1 MGFDVSIDIS
11 IFTVFIQGLL
21 SFFSPCVFPL
31 IPIYMGYLAG
41 GLNIKEKLDKS
52 QFKIFLNTFGFVIG
66 ISCAFFL
73 LGLGF
78 TAFGQILSD
87 YSRVISIIGGLIII
101 FFGLYSL
108 GVFGFSKTLSKE
120 LRIKWKMDKLK
131 LNPLT
136 ALVFGFTFSFAW
148 TPCVGPTLT
157 SVLLM
162 TSSAASM
169 SKGLVLIGV
178 YTLGFVIPILILGC
192 FTGAVLNSFKKH
204 KGIVKYTIKIGGL
217 LMLIM
222 GVLMVTGLT
231 DNMSKYLSSSTV
243 NTEIVDTEQSE
254 NVVEEEPEEEPVV
267 EEVGNA
273 PNFALIDQNGV
284 EHKLSDYKG
293 KTIFLNFWATWCGP
307 CQSELGDIQAIYEE
321 YGYNKEDVIIL
332 GMANPST
339 QTKQNQDV
347 STIEV
352 GQFINQM
359 GLTYP
364 TLMDLTG
371 EVFAVYGVRSFP
383 TTFMIDKNGDVFGYI
398 TGALPKEAMY
408 SIIEQT
414 IEGNGQK

>member
-1 MGFDVSIDIS
+1 MGFDVSVDIS
-11 IFTVFIQGLL
+11 VFTVFIQGLL

-31 IPIYMGYLAG
+31 IPVYMGYLAG

-52 QFKIFLNTFGFVIG
+52 QLKIFLNTFGFVIG

-78 TAFGQILSD
+78 TTFGQLLSE

-108 GVFGFSKTLSKE
+108 GIFGYSKTLSKE

-162 TSSAASM
+162 TSSATSM
-169 SKGLVLIGV
+169 SKGLILIGV
-178 YTLGFVIPILILGC
+178 YTLGFIIPFLLLGS
-192 FTGAVLNSFKKH
+192 FTGAMLNSFRKH
-204 KGIVKYTIKIGGL
+204 KGIVKYTVKIGGL

-222 GVLMVTGLT
+222 GILMVTGMTNSINGYLSGAGMP
-231 DNMSKYLSSSTV
+231 DNM
-243 NTEIVDTEQSE
+243 
-254 NVVEEEPEEEPVV
+254 VEETV
-267 EEVGNA
+267 EEVENLA
-273 PNFALIDQNGV
+273 PDFALIDLAGNT
-284 EHKLSDYKG
+284 HTLSEYKG
-293 KTIFLNFWATWCGP
+293 KVVFLNFFATWCGP
-307 CQSELGDIQAIYEE
+307 CQYEIPDIQSLYEE
-321 YGYNKEDVIIL
+321 YGYNEDEVVIL
-332 GMANPST
+332 GVTNPST

-347 STIEV
+347 STIEL
-352 GQFINQM
+352 GQFVQSRNM
-359 GLTYP
+359 TYP
-364 TLMDLTG
+364 VLMDLTG
-371 EVFAVYGVRSFP
+371 EVFERYGITAFP
-383 TTFMIDKNGDVFGYI
+383 TTFMIAKDGSVYGYI
-398 TGALPKEAMY
+398 SGALTRDVMI

-414 IEGNGQK
+414 LNS

>member
-1 MGFDVSIDIS
+1 MGFDLNIDIS
-11 IFTVFIQGLL
+11 VFTVFIQGLL

-78 TAFGQILSD
+78 TTFGQLLSE

-108 GVFGFSKTLSKE
+108 GVFGFSQTLSKE
-120 LRIKWKMDKLK
+120 LRLKWKIDKLK

-162 TSSAASM
+162 TSSVGSM
-169 SKGLVLIGV
+169 SQGLLLIGV
-178 YTLGFVIPILILGC
+178 YTLGFVIPFLLLGC
-192 FTGAVLNSFKKH
+192 FTGAMLNSFRKH
-204 KGIVKYTIKIGGL
+204 KGVVKYTVKIGGL

-231 DNMSKYLSSSTV
+231 NNINGYLSGAGMP
-243 NTEIVDTEQSE
+243 DTM
-254 NVVEEEPEEEPVV
+254 VEETVGVKEPEVI
-267 EEVGNA
+267 EEVVNLA
-273 PNFALIDQNGV
+273 PDFELMDQYGKT
-284 EHKLSDYKG
+284 HKLSDYKG
-293 KTIFLNFWATWCGP
+293 KVVFLNFWATWCGP
-307 CQSELGDIQAIYEE
+307 CQMEIPDIEALYQE
-321 YGYNKEDVIIL
+321 YGYNNKDIVIL
-332 GMANPST
+332 GVANPST
-339 QTKQNQDV
+339 QTHSNQDV
-347 STIEV
+347 STFEL
-352 GQFINQM
+352 GQFIRNNNM
-359 GLTYP
+359 TYP
-364 TLMDLTG
+364 VLMDTTG
-371 EVFAVYGVRSFP
+371 DVFREYSITAYP
-383 TTFMIDKNGDVFGYI
+383 TTFMIDKNGAVYGYI
-398 TGALPKEAMY
+398 SGGLTREMMVD
-408 SIIEQT
+408 IISQT
-414 IEGNGQK
+414 MNSK

>member
-11 IFTVFIQGLL
+11 VFTVFIQGLL

-78 TAFGQILSD
+78 TAFGQILSE
-87 YSRVISIIGGLIII
+87 YSRLITIIGGLIII

-120 LRIKWKMDKLK
+120 LRLKWKIDKLK

-169 SKGLVLIGV
+169 SKGLMLIGV
-178 YTLGFVIPILILGC
+178 YTLGFVIPFLLLGC
-192 FTGAVLNSFKKH
+192 FTGAMLNSFRKH
-204 KGIVKYTIKIGGL
+204 KGIVKYTVKIGGL
-217 LMLIM
+217 LMLLM
-222 GVLMVTGLT
+222 GVLMVTGMT
-231 DNMSKYLSSSTV
+231 NNINGYLSGAGVPDTMVESEIE
-243 NTEIVDTEQSE
+243 EIVEK
-254 NVVEEEPEEEPVV
+254 V
-267 EEVGNA
+267 EEVEEVKEIKNLA
-273 PNFALIDQNGV
+273 PAFTLMDMGGTT
-284 EHKLSDYKG
+284 HTLSDYKG
-293 KTIFLNFWATWCGP
+293 KVVFLNFWATWCGP
-307 CQSELGDIQAIYEE
+307 CQGEIPDIQALYEE
-321 YGYNKEDVIIL
+321 YGYNKEDVVIL
-332 GMANPST
+332 GVANPST
-339 QTKQNQDV
+339 ATNRNIDGTV
-347 STIEV
+347 MEL
-352 GQFINQM
+352 GQFVQSRNM
-359 GLTYP
+359 TYP
-364 TLMDLTG
+364 VLMDLTG
-371 EVFAVYGVRSFP
+371 DVFAMYGVNSYP
-383 TTFMIDKNGDVFGYI
+383 TTFMIAKDGSVYGYI
-398 TGALPKEAMY
+398 SGALTKDMMI

-414 IEGNGQK
+414 LNG

>member
-1 MGFDVSIDIS
+1 MGFDVSVDIS
-11 IFTVFIQGLL
+11 VFTVFIQGLL

-31 IPIYMGYLAG
+31 IPVYMGYLAG

-52 QFKIFLNTFGFVIG
+52 QLKIFLNTFGFVIG

-78 TAFGQILSD
+78 TTFGQLLSE

-108 GVFGFSKTLSKE
+108 GIFGYSKTLSKE

-162 TSSAASM
+162 TSSATSM
-169 SKGLVLIGV
+169 SKGLILIGV
-178 YTLGFVIPILILGC
+178 YTLGFIIPFLLLGS
-192 FTGAVLNSFKKH
+192 FTGAMLNSFRKH
-204 KGIVKYTIKIGGL
+204 KGIVKYTVKIGGL

-222 GVLMVTGLT
+222 GILMVTGMTNSINGYLSGAGMP
-231 DNMSKYLSSSTV
+231 DNM
-243 NTEIVDTEQSE
+243 
-254 NVVEEEPEEEPVV
+254 VEETV
-267 EEVGNA
+267 EEVENLA
-273 PNFALIDQNGV
+273 PDFALIDLAGNT
-284 EHKLSDYKG
+284 HTLSEYKG
-293 KTIFLNFWATWCGP
+293 KVVFLNFFATWCGP
-307 CQSELGDIQAIYEE
+307 CQYEIPDIQSLYEE
-321 YGYNKEDVIIL
+321 YGYNKDEVVIL
-332 GMANPST
+332 GVTNPST

-347 STIEV
+347 STIEL
-352 GQFINQM
+352 GQFVQSRNM
-359 GLTYP
+359 TYP
-364 TLMDLTG
+364 VLMDLTG
-371 EVFAVYGVRSFP
+371 EVFERYGITAFP
-383 TTFMIDKNGDVFGYI
+383 TTFMIDKNGAVYGYI
-398 TGALPKEAMY
+398 SGALTRDVMI

-414 IEGNGQK
+414 LNS

>member
-52 QFKIFLNTFGFVIG
+52 QFKIFLNTFGFVVG

-78 TAFGQILSD
+78 TAFGQILSE
-87 YSRVISIIGGLIII
+87 YSRLITIIGGLIII

-120 LRIKWKMDKLK
+120 LRLKWKIDKLK

-169 SKGLVLIGV
+169 SKGLMLIGV
-178 YTLGFVIPILILGC
+178 YTLGFVIPFLLLGC
-192 FTGAVLNSFKKH
+192 FTGAMLNSFKKH
-204 KGIVKYTIKIGGL
+204 RGIVKYTVKIGGL
-217 LMLIM
+217 LMLVM
-222 GVLMVTGLT
+222 GILMVFGLT
-231 DNMSKYLSSSTV
+231 NSINGYLSGAGMPDNMVGVEETI
-243 NTEIVDTEQSE
+243 EP
-254 NVVEEEPEEEPVV
+254 VEEEAEEIV
-267 EEVGNA
+267 EEVLLA
-273 PNFALIDQNGV
+273 PAFTLMDIGGTT
-284 EHKLSDYKG
+284 HTLSDYKG
-293 KTIFLNFWATWCGP
+293 KVVFLNFWATWCGP
-307 CQSELGDIQAIYEE
+307 CQSEIADIQSLYEE
-321 YGYNKEDVIIL
+321 YGYNKEDVVIL
-332 GMANPST
+332 GVANPST
-339 QTKQNQDV
+339 QTLQNQDV
-347 STIEV
+347 SVIEL
-352 GQFINQM
+352 GQFVQSRNM
-359 GLTYP
+359 TYP
-364 TLMDLTG
+364 VVMDLTG
-371 EVFAVYGVRSFP
+371 EVFGKYGVNAFP
-383 TTFMIDKNGDVFGYI
+383 TTFMIAKDGSVYGYI
-398 TGALPKEAMY
+398 SGALTKDMMI

-414 IEGNGQK
+414 LNG

>member
-1 MGFDVSIDIS
+1 MAFDLNIDIS
-11 IFTVFIQGLL
+11 VFTVFIQGLL

-78 TAFGQILSD
+78 TTFGQLLSE
-87 YSRVISIIGGLIII
+87 YSRIITIIGGIIII

-120 LRIKWKMDKLK
+120 LRLKWKIDKLK

-169 SKGLVLIGV
+169 SKGLILIGV
-178 YTLGFVIPILILGC
+178 YTLGFVIPFLLLGC
-192 FTGAVLNSFKKH
+192 FTGAMLNSFKKH
-204 KGIVKYTIKIGGL
+204 RGIVKYTVKIGGL

-222 GVLMVTGLT
+222 GLLMVSGLT
-231 DNMSKYLSSSTV
+231 NFINGYMSGAGMPDNMIEET
-243 NTEIVDTEQSE
+243 VDTEE
-254 NVVEEEPEEEPVV
+254 KEPEVI
-267 EEVGNA
+267 EEVVNLA
-273 PNFALIDQNGV
+273 PDFELTDQYGKT
-284 EHKLSDYKG
+284 HKLSDYKG
-293 KTIFLNFWATWCGP
+293 KVVFLNFWATWCGP
-307 CQSELGDIQAIYEE
+307 CQMEIPDIEALYQE
-321 YGYNKEDVIIL
+321 YGYNNKDIVIL
-332 GMANPST
+332 GVANPST
-339 QTKQNQDV
+339 QTHSNQDV
-347 STIEV
+347 STFEL
-352 GQFINQM
+352 GQFIRDNNM
-359 GLTYP
+359 TYP
-364 TLMDLTG
+364 VLMDTTG
-371 EVFAVYGVRSFP
+371 DVFREYGITAYP
-383 TTFMIDKNGDVFGYI
+383 TTFMIDKNGAVYGYI
-398 TGALPKEAMY
+398 SGSLTREMMVD
-408 SIIEQT
+408 IISQT
-414 IEGNGQK
+414 MNSK

>member
-1 MGFDVSIDIS
+1 MGFDVSVDIS
-11 IFTVFIQGLL
+11 VFTVFIQGLL

-31 IPIYMGYLAG
+31 IPVYMGYLAG

-52 QFKIFLNTFGFVIG
+52 QLKIFLNTFGFVIG

-78 TAFGQILSD
+78 TTFGQLLSE

-108 GVFGFSKTLSKE
+108 GVFGYSKTLSKE

-162 TSSAASM
+162 TSSATSM
-169 SKGLVLIGV
+169 SKGLILIGV
-178 YTLGFVIPILILGC
+178 YTLGFIIPFLLLGS
-192 FTGAVLNSFKKH
+192 FTGAMLNSFRKH
-204 KGIVKYTIKIGGL
+204 KGIVKYTVKIGGL

-222 GVLMVTGLT
+222 GILMVTGMTNSINGYLSGAGMP
-231 DNMSKYLSSSTV
+231 DNM
-243 NTEIVDTEQSE
+243 
-254 NVVEEEPEEEPVV
+254 VEETV
-267 EEVGNA
+267 EEVENLA
-273 PNFALIDQNGV
+273 PDFALIDLAGNT
-284 EHKLSDYKG
+284 HTLSEYKG
-293 KTIFLNFWATWCGP
+293 KVVFLNFFATWCGP
-307 CQSELGDIQAIYEE
+307 CQYEIPDIQSLYEE
-321 YGYNKEDVIIL
+321 YGYNEDEVVIL
-332 GMANPST
+332 GVTNPST

-347 STIEV
+347 STIEL
-352 GQFINQM
+352 GQFVQSRNM
-359 GLTYP
+359 TYP
-364 TLMDLTG
+364 VLMDLTG
-371 EVFAVYGVRSFP
+371 EVFERYGITAFP
-383 TTFMIDKNGDVFGYI
+383 TTFMIAKDGSVYGYI
-398 TGALPKEAMY
+398 SGALTRDVMI

-414 IEGNGQK
+414 LNS

>member
-1 MGFDVSIDIS
+1 MGFDVSVDIS
-11 IFTVFIQGLL
+11 VFTVFIQGLL

-31 IPIYMGYLAG
+31 IPVYMGYLAG

-52 QFKIFLNTFGFVIG
+52 QLKIFLNTFGFVIG

-78 TAFGQILSD
+78 TTFGQLLSE

-108 GVFGFSKTLSKE
+108 GVFGYSKTLSKE

-162 TSSAASM
+162 TSSATSM
-169 SKGLVLIGV
+169 SKGLILIGV
-178 YTLGFVIPILILGC
+178 YTLGFIIPFLLLGS
-192 FTGAVLNSFKKH
+192 FTGAMLNSFRKH
-204 KGIVKYTIKIGGL
+204 KGIVKYTVKIGGL

-222 GVLMVTGLT
+222 GILMVTGMTNSINGYLSGAGMP
-231 DNMSKYLSSSTV
+231 DNM
-243 NTEIVDTEQSE
+243 
-254 NVVEEEPEEEPVV
+254 VEETV
-267 EEVGNA
+267 EEVENLA
-273 PNFALIDQNGV
+273 PDFALIDLAGNT
-284 EHKLSDYKG
+284 HTLSEYKG
-293 KTIFLNFWATWCGP
+293 KVVFLNFFATWCGP
-307 CQSELGDIQAIYEE
+307 CQYEIPDIQSLYEE
-321 YGYNKEDVIIL
+321 YGYNKDEVVIL
-332 GMANPST
+332 GVTNPST

-347 STIEV
+347 STIEL
-352 GQFINQM
+352 GQFVQSRNM
-359 GLTYP
+359 TYP
-364 TLMDLTG
+364 VLMDLTG
-371 EVFAVYGVRSFP
+371 EVFERYGITAFP
-383 TTFMIDKNGDVFGYI
+383 TTFMIDKNGAVYGYI
-398 TGALPKEAMY
+398 SGALTRDVMI

-414 IEGNGQK
+414 LNS

>member
-1 MGFDVSIDIS
+1 MGFDVSVDIS
-11 IFTVFIQGLL
+11 VFTVFIQGLL

-31 IPIYMGYLAG
+31 IPVYMGYLAG

-52 QFKIFLNTFGFVIG
+52 QLKIFLNTFGFVIG

-78 TAFGQILSD
+78 TTFGQLLSE

-108 GVFGFSKTLSKE
+108 GVFGYSKTLSKE

-162 TSSAASM
+162 TSSATSM
-169 SKGLVLIGV
+169 SKGLILIGV
-178 YTLGFVIPILILGC
+178 YTLGFIIPFLLLGS
-192 FTGAVLNSFKKH
+192 FTGAMLNSFRKH
-204 KGIVKYTIKIGGL
+204 KGIVKYTVKIGGL

-222 GVLMVTGLT
+222 GILMVTGMTNSVNGYLSGAGMP
-231 DNMSKYLSSSTV
+231 DNM
-243 NTEIVDTEQSE
+243 
-254 NVVEEEPEEEPVV
+254 VEETV
-267 EEVGNA
+267 EEVENLA
-273 PNFALIDQNGV
+273 PDFALIDLAGNT
-284 EHKLSDYKG
+284 HTLSEYKG
-293 KTIFLNFWATWCGP
+293 KVVFLNFFATWCGP
-307 CQSELGDIQAIYEE
+307 CQYEIPDIQSLYEE
-321 YGYNKEDVIIL
+321 YGYNEDEVVIL
-332 GMANPST
+332 GVTNPST

-347 STIEV
+347 STIEL
-352 GQFINQM
+352 GQFVESRNM
-359 GLTYP
+359 TYP
-364 TLMDLTG
+364 VLMDLTG
-371 EVFAVYGVRSFP
+371 EVFERYGITAFP
-383 TTFMIDKNGDVFGYI
+383 TTFMIDKNGVVYGYI
-398 TGALPKEAMY
+398 SGALTRDVMI

-414 IEGNGQK
+414 LNS

>member
-1 MGFDVSIDIS
+1 MMSFDLNIDIS
-11 IFTVFIQGLL
+11 VFSVFIQGVL

-78 TAFGQILSD
+78 TTFGQLLSE
-87 YSRVISIIGGLIII
+87 YSRLISIIGGLIII

-120 LRIKWKMDKLK
+120 LRLKWKIDKLK

-162 TSSAASM
+162 TSSVGSM
-169 SKGLVLIGV
+169 SQGLLLIGV
-178 YTLGFVIPILILGC
+178 YTLGFVIPFLLLGC

-204 KGIVKYTIKIGGL
+204 RGIVKYTVKIGGL

-222 GVLMVTGLT
+222 GILMVTGLT
-231 DNMSKYLSSSTV
+231 NNINGYLSGAGMP
-243 NTEIVDTEQSE
+243 DTMVEE
-254 NVVEEEPEEEPVV
+254 NIEERPNVGVEEPEVV
-267 EEVGNA
+267 EEVVTPA
-273 PNFALIDQNGV
+273 PDFTLMDQNGNY
-284 EHKLSDYKG
+284 HTLSDYKG
-293 KTIFLNFWATWCGP
+293 KVVFLNFWASWCGP
-307 CQSELGDIQAIYEE
+307 CQSEMQDIETLYQEF
-321 YGYNKEDVIIL
+321 GLNKEDVVIL
-332 GMANPST
+332 GVANPST
-339 QTKQNQDV
+339 NTLQNQDI
-347 STIEV
+347 TILELV
-352 GQFINQM
+352 EFIKGRN
-359 GLTYP
+359 LNYP
-364 TLMDLTG
+364 TVMDTTG
-371 EVFAVYGVRSFP
+371 EVFWEYGISAFP
-383 TTFMIDKNGDVFGYI
+383 TTFMIDRDGAVYGYI
-398 TGALPKEAMY
+398 SGALSTEMMLG
-408 SIIEQT
+408 IISQT
-414 IEGNGQK
+414 MNSK

>member
-1 MGFDVSIDIS
+1 MGFDVSVDIS
-11 IFTVFIQGLL
+11 VFTVFIQGLL

-31 IPIYMGYLAG
+31 IPVYMGYLAG

-52 QFKIFLNTFGFVIG
+52 QLKIFLNTFGFVIG

-78 TAFGQILSD
+78 TTFGQLLSE

-108 GVFGFSKTLSKE
+108 GVFGYSKTLSKE

-162 TSSAASM
+162 TSSVTSM
-169 SKGLVLIGV
+169 SKGLILIGV
-178 YTLGFVIPILILGC
+178 YTLGFIIPFLLLGS
-192 FTGAVLNSFKKH
+192 FTGAMLNSFRKH
-204 KGIVKYTIKIGGL
+204 KGIVKYTVKIGGL

-222 GVLMVTGLT
+222 GILMVTGMTNSINGYLSGAGMP
-231 DNMSKYLSSSTV
+231 DNM
-243 NTEIVDTEQSE
+243 
-254 NVVEEEPEEEPVV
+254 VEETV
-267 EEVGNA
+267 EEVENLA
-273 PNFALIDQNGV
+273 PDFALIDLAGNT
-284 EHKLSDYKG
+284 HTLSEYKG
-293 KTIFLNFWATWCGP
+293 KVVFLNFFATWCGP
-307 CQSELGDIQAIYEE
+307 CQYEIPDIQSLYEE
-321 YGYNKEDVIIL
+321 YGYNKDEVVIL
-332 GMANPST
+332 GVTNPST

-347 STIEV
+347 STIEL
-352 GQFINQM
+352 GQFVQSRNM
-359 GLTYP
+359 TYP
-364 TLMDLTG
+364 VLMDLTG
-371 EVFAVYGVRSFP
+371 EVFERYGITAFP
-383 TTFMIDKNGDVFGYI
+383 TTFMIDKNGAVYGYI
-398 TGALPKEAMY
+398 SGALTRDVMI

-414 IEGNGQK
+414 LNS

>member
-1 MGFDVSIDIS
+1 MGFDVSVDIS
-11 IFTVFIQGLL
+11 VFTVFIQGLL

-31 IPIYMGYLAG
+31 IPVYMGYLAG
-41 GLNIKEKLDKS
+41 GMNIKEKLDKS

-78 TAFGQILSD
+78 TTFGQLLSE

-108 GVFGFSKTLSKE
+108 GVFGYSKTLSKE

-162 TSSAASM
+162 TSSATSM
-169 SKGLVLIGV
+169 SKGLILIGV
-178 YTLGFVIPILILGC
+178 YTLGFIIPFLLLGS
-192 FTGAVLNSFKKH
+192 FTGAMLNSFRKH
-204 KGIVKYTIKIGGL
+204 KGIVKYTVKIGGL

-222 GVLMVTGLT
+222 GILMVTGMTNSINGYLSGAGMP
-231 DNMSKYLSSSTV
+231 DNM
-243 NTEIVDTEQSE
+243 
-254 NVVEEEPEEEPVV
+254 VEETV
-267 EEVGNA
+267 EEVENLA
-273 PNFALIDQNGV
+273 PDFALIDLAGNT
-284 EHKLSDYKG
+284 HTLSEYKG
-293 KTIFLNFWATWCGP
+293 KVVFLNFFATWCGP
-307 CQSELGDIQAIYEE
+307 CQYEIPDIQSLYEE
-321 YGYNKEDVIIL
+321 YGYNKDEVVIL
-332 GMANPST
+332 GVTNPST

-347 STIEV
+347 STIEL
-352 GQFINQM
+352 GQFVQSRNM
-359 GLTYP
+359 TYP
-364 TLMDLTG
+364 VLMDLTG
-371 EVFAVYGVRSFP
+371 EVFERYGITAFP
-383 TTFMIDKNGDVFGYI
+383 TTFMIDKNGAVYGYI
-398 TGALPKEAMY
+398 SGALTRDVMI

-414 IEGNGQK
+414 LNS

>member
-1 MGFDVSIDIS
+1 MGFDLNIDIS

-52 QFKIFLNTFGFVIG
+52 QFKIFMNTFGFVIG

-87 YSRVISIIGGLIII
+87 YSRVISIFGGIIII

-108 GVFGFSKTLSKE
+108 GVFGYSKTLSKE
-120 LRIKWKMDKLK
+120 LRLKWKIDKLK

-169 SKGLVLIGV
+169 SKGLLLIGV
-178 YTLGFVIPILILGC
+178 YTLGFVIPFLILGC

-204 KGIVKYTIKIGGL
+204 KGIVKYTVKIGGL

-222 GVLMVTGLT
+222 GILMVTGLT

-254 NVVEEEPEEEPVV
+254 NVVEEEPVV

-273 PNFALIDQNGV
+273 PNFVLIDQNGV

-332 GMANPST
+332 GVSNPST

>member
-1 MGFDVSIDIS
+1 MGFDVSVDIS
-11 IFTVFIQGLL
+11 VFTVFIQGLL

-31 IPIYMGYLAG
+31 IPVYMGYLAG

-52 QFKIFLNTFGFVIG
+52 QLKIFLNTFGFVIG

-78 TAFGQILSD
+78 TTFGQLLSE

-108 GVFGFSKTLSKE
+108 GIFGYSKTLSKE

-162 TSSAASM
+162 TSSATSM
-169 SKGLVLIGV
+169 SKGLILIGV
-178 YTLGFVIPILILGC
+178 YTLGFIIPFLLLGS
-192 FTGAVLNSFKKH
+192 FTGAMLNSFRKH
-204 KGIVKYTIKIGGL
+204 KGIVKYTVKIGGL

-222 GVLMVTGLT
+222 GILMVTGMTNSINGYLSGAGMP
-231 DNMSKYLSSSTV
+231 DNM
-243 NTEIVDTEQSE
+243 
-254 NVVEEEPEEEPVV
+254 VEETV
-267 EEVGNA
+267 EEVENLA
-273 PNFALIDQNGV
+273 PDFALVDLAGNT
-284 EHKLSDYKG
+284 HTLSEYKG
-293 KTIFLNFWATWCGP
+293 KVVFLNFFATWCGP
-307 CQSELGDIQAIYEE
+307 CQYEIPDIQSLYEE
-321 YGYNKEDVIIL
+321 YGYNEDEVVIL
-332 GMANPST
+332 GVTNPST

-347 STIEV
+347 STIEL
-352 GQFINQM
+352 GQFVQSRNM
-359 GLTYP
+359 TYP
-364 TLMDLTG
+364 VLMDLTG
-371 EVFAVYGVRSFP
+371 EVFERYGITAFP
-383 TTFMIDKNGDVFGYI
+383 TTFMIAKDGSVYGYI
-398 TGALPKEAMY
+398 SGALTRDVMI

-414 IEGNGQK
+414 LNS

>member
-1 MGFDVSIDIS
+1 MGFDVSVDIS
-11 IFTVFIQGLL
+11 VFTVFIQGLL

-31 IPIYMGYLAG
+31 IPVYMGYLAG

-52 QFKIFLNTFGFVIG
+52 QLKIFLNTFGFVIG

-78 TAFGQILSD
+78 TTFGQLLSE

-108 GVFGFSKTLSKE
+108 GVFGYSKTLSKE

-162 TSSAASM
+162 TSSATSM
-169 SKGLVLIGV
+169 SKGLILIGV
-178 YTLGFVIPILILGC
+178 YTLGFIIPFLLLGS
-192 FTGAVLNSFKKH
+192 FTGAMLNSFRKH
-204 KGIVKYTIKIGGL
+204 KGIVKYTVKIGGL

-222 GVLMVTGLT
+222 GVLMVTGMTNSINGYLSGAGMP
-231 DNMSKYLSSSTV
+231 DNM
-243 NTEIVDTEQSE
+243 
-254 NVVEEEPEEEPVV
+254 VEETV
-267 EEVGNA
+267 EEVENLA
-273 PNFALIDQNGV
+273 PDFALIDLAGNT
-284 EHKLSDYKG
+284 HTLSEYKG
-293 KTIFLNFWATWCGP
+293 KVVFLNFFATWCGP
-307 CQSELGDIQAIYEE
+307 CQYEIPDIQSLYEE
-321 YGYNKEDVIIL
+321 YGYNKDEVVIL
-332 GMANPST
+332 GVTNPST

-347 STIEV
+347 STIEL
-352 GQFINQM
+352 GQFVQSRNM
-359 GLTYP
+359 TYP
-364 TLMDLTG
+364 VLMDLTG
-371 EVFAVYGVRSFP
+371 EVFERYGITAFP
-383 TTFMIDKNGDVFGYI
+383 TTFMIDKNGAVYGYI
-398 TGALPKEAMY
+398 SGALTRDVMI

-414 IEGNGQK
+414 LNS

>member
-1 MGFDVSIDIS
+1 MGFDVSVDIS
-11 IFTVFIQGLL
+11 VFTIFIQGLL

-31 IPIYMGYLAG
+31 IPVYMGYLAG

-52 QFKIFLNTFGFVIG
+52 QLKIFLNTFGFVIG

-78 TAFGQILSD
+78 TTFGQLLSE

-108 GVFGFSKTLSKE
+108 GVFGYSKTLSKE

-162 TSSAASM
+162 TSSATSM
-169 SKGLVLIGV
+169 SKGLILIGV
-178 YTLGFVIPILILGC
+178 YTLGFIIPFLLLGS
-192 FTGAVLNSFKKH
+192 FTGAMLNSFRKH
-204 KGIVKYTIKIGGL
+204 KGIVKYTVKIGGL

-222 GVLMVTGLT
+222 GILMVTGMTNSINGYLSGAGMP
-231 DNMSKYLSSSTV
+231 DNM
-243 NTEIVDTEQSE
+243 
-254 NVVEEEPEEEPVV
+254 VEETV
-267 EEVGNA
+267 EEVENLA
-273 PNFALIDQNGV
+273 PDFALIDLAGNT
-284 EHKLSDYKG
+284 HTLSEYKG
-293 KTIFLNFWATWCGP
+293 KVVFLNFFATWCGP
-307 CQSELGDIQAIYEE
+307 CQYEIPDIQSLYEE
-321 YGYNKEDVIIL
+321 YGYNKDEVVIL
-332 GMANPST
+332 GVTNPST

-347 STIEV
+347 STIEL
-352 GQFINQM
+352 GQFVQSRNM
-359 GLTYP
+359 TYP
-364 TLMDLTG
+364 VLMDLTG
-371 EVFAVYGVRSFP
+371 EVFERYGITAFP
-383 TTFMIDKNGDVFGYI
+383 TTFMIDKNGAVYGYI
-398 TGALPKEAMY
+398 SGALTRDVMI

-414 IEGNGQK
+414 LNS

>member
-1 MGFDVSIDIS
+1 MGFDVSVDIS
-11 IFTVFIQGLL
+11 VFTVFIQGLL

-31 IPIYMGYLAG
+31 IPVYMGYLAG

-52 QFKIFLNTFGFVIG
+52 QLKIFLNTFGFVIG

-78 TAFGQILSD
+78 TTFGQLLSE

-108 GVFGFSKTLSKE
+108 GIFGYSKTLSKE

-162 TSSAASM
+162 TSSATSM
-169 SKGLVLIGV
+169 SKGLILIGV
-178 YTLGFVIPILILGC
+178 YTLGFIIPFLLLGS
-192 FTGAVLNSFKKH
+192 FTGAMLNSFRKH
-204 KGIVKYTIKIGGL
+204 KGIVKYTVKIGGL

-222 GVLMVTGLT
+222 GILMVTGMTNSINGYLSGAGMP
-231 DNMSKYLSSSTV
+231 DNM
-243 NTEIVDTEQSE
+243 
-254 NVVEEEPEEEPVV
+254 VEETV
-267 EEVGNA
+267 EEVENLA
-273 PNFALIDQNGV
+273 PDFALIDLAGNT
-284 EHKLSDYKG
+284 HTLSEYKG
-293 KTIFLNFWATWCGP
+293 KVVFLNFFATWCGP
-307 CQSELGDIQAIYEE
+307 CQYEIPDIQSLYEE
-321 YGYNKEDVIIL
+321 YGYNEDEVVIL
-332 GMANPST
+332 GVTNPST

-347 STIEV
+347 STIEL
-352 GQFINQM
+352 GQFVQSRNM
-359 GLTYP
+359 TYP
-364 TLMDLTG
+364 VLMDLTG
-371 EVFAVYGVRSFP
+371 EVFERYGITAFP
-383 TTFMIDKNGDVFGYI
+383 TTFMIDKNGAVYGYI
-398 TGALPKEAMY
+398 SGALTRDVMI

-414 IEGNGQK
+414 LNS

>member
-1 MGFDVSIDIS
+1 MGFDLNIDIS
-11 IFTVFIQGLL
+11 VFTVFIQGLL

-78 TAFGQILSD
+78 TTFGQLLSE

-108 GVFGFSKTLSKE
+108 GVFGFSQTLSKE
-120 LRIKWKMDKLK
+120 LRLKWKIDKLK

-162 TSSAASM
+162 TSSVGSM
-169 SKGLVLIGV
+169 SQGLLLIGV
-178 YTLGFVIPILILGC
+178 YTLGFVIPFLLLGC

-204 KGIVKYTIKIGGL
+204 RRIVKYTVKIGGL

-222 GVLMVTGLT
+222 GILMVTGLT
-231 DNMSKYLSSSTV
+231 NNINGYLSGAGMP
-243 NTEIVDTEQSE
+243 DTMVEE
-254 NVVEEEPEEEPVV
+254 NIEERPNVGVEEPEVV
-267 EEVGNA
+267 EEVVTPA
-273 PNFALIDQNGV
+273 PNFTLMDQNGNY
-284 EHKLSDYKG
+284 HTLSDYKG
-293 KTIFLNFWATWCGP
+293 KVVFLNFWASWCGP
-307 CQSELGDIQAIYEE
+307 CQSEMQDIETLYQEF
-321 YGYNKEDVIIL
+321 GLNKEDVVIL
-332 GMANPST
+332 GVANPST
-339 QTKQNQDV
+339 STVQNQDI
-347 STIEV
+347 TILELV
-352 GQFINQM
+352 EFIKGRN
-359 GLTYP
+359 LNYP
-364 TLMDLTG
+364 TVMDTTG
-371 EVFAVYGVRSFP
+371 EVFWEYGISAFP
-383 TTFMIDKNGDVFGYI
+383 TTFMIDRDGAVYGYI
-398 TGALPKEAMY
+398 SGALSKEMMLD
-408 SIIEQT
+408 IISQT
-414 IEGNGQK
+414 MNSK

>member
-1 MGFDVSIDIS
+1 MGFDVSVDIS
-11 IFTVFIQGLL
+11 VFTVFIQGLL

-31 IPIYMGYLAG
+31 IPVYMGYLAG

-52 QFKIFLNTFGFVIG
+52 QLKIFLNTFGFVIG

-78 TAFGQILSD
+78 TTFGQLLSE

-108 GVFGFSKTLSKE
+108 GVFGYSKTLSKE

-162 TSSAASM
+162 TSSATSM
-169 SKGLVLIGV
+169 SKGLILIGV
-178 YTLGFVIPILILGC
+178 YTLGFIIPFLLLGS
-192 FTGAVLNSFKKH
+192 FTGAMLNSFKKH
-204 KGIVKYTIKIGGL
+204 KGIVKYTVKIGGL

-222 GVLMVTGLT
+222 GILMVTGMTNSINGYLSGAGMP
-231 DNMSKYLSSSTV
+231 DNM
-243 NTEIVDTEQSE
+243 
-254 NVVEEEPEEEPVV
+254 VEETV
-267 EEVGNA
+267 EEVENLA
-273 PNFALIDQNGV
+273 PDFALIDLAGNT
-284 EHKLSDYKG
+284 HTLSEYKG
-293 KTIFLNFWATWCGP
+293 KVVFLNFFATWCGP
-307 CQSELGDIQAIYEE
+307 CQYEIPDIQSLYEE
-321 YGYNKEDVIIL
+321 YGYNKDEVVIL
-332 GMANPST
+332 GVTNPST

-347 STIEV
+347 STIEL
-352 GQFINQM
+352 GQFVQSRNM
-359 GLTYP
+359 TYP
-364 TLMDLTG
+364 VLMDLTG
-371 EVFAVYGVRSFP
+371 EVFERYGITAFP
-383 TTFMIDKNGDVFGYI
+383 TTFMIDKNGAVYGYI
-398 TGALPKEAMY
+398 SGALTRDVMI

-414 IEGNGQK
+414 LNS